1 MPFPLP
7 AARCIASVHTHG
19 TGVLVRLCGEIDL
32 ATAPDVTAY
41 LDTLSHAGSAELL
54 IDLRQVE
61 FMDGSAVRL
70 LNRAWSRAGAGRL
83 RLICTDPV
91 ALRLLRHPSLHVR
104 FEILDQLPAPTVPPR
119 TAA

>member
-1 MPFPLP
+1 MP

-41 LDTLSHAGSAELL
+41 LDTLSHAGSGELL

-61 FMDGSAVRL
+61 FMDGSGVRL
-70 LNRAWSRAGAGRL
+70 LNRARARARGDGRL

-91 ALRLLRHPSLHVR
+91 TLRLLRHPSLHLW
-104 FEILDQLPAPTVPPR
+104 FEILDHLPPPTVPPR